1 MIVAVSPY
9 HLTTREPPAMAALLL
24 AERVVTIL
32 PAPLTGSSRE
42 KAEAMA
48 HELPRFRRLLQSWEW
63 LVPLWRTGVVCN
75 ACKGASPVEDA
86 REACRTLARDGRY
99 ASLAPLMRP
108 ELFDDE
114 HHYLDAL
121 SHDLNRAGPDPGVTI
136 PIHAGLDWFAVR
148 QGLGSMRPEP
158 ASVAQRAEVPLAK
171 KILTLAVPALTRAG
185 PETLLQARQA
195 LSTPL
200 AEWRKTLM
208 TAASPCVET
217 LNDPDTSS
225 VELLGRATRAYAAE
239 FASIRQDLDHDED
252 EIESVEG
259 MLKLTVVSLPADAV
273 LRSSVSAI
281 ERVRPAAMSGHVA
294 APNGHRPGESTNEG
308 ESPLLPAFPHP
319 FEGRRLMGII
329 VSVMGQSRAS
339 AASHAQ
345 RPSEH
350 GRARRWS

>member
-9 HLTTREPPAMAALLL
+9 HLTTREAPAMAALLL

-32 PAPLTGSSRE
+32 PAPLTGSSRA
-42 KAEAMA
+42 KAEALA

-63 LVPLWRTGVVCN
+63 LVPLWRAGVVCN
-75 ACKGASPVEDA
+75 AWKGASPVEDA

-148 QGLGSMRPEP
+148 QGLGAMRPEP

-171 KILTLAVPALTRAG
+171 KVLTLAVPAFTRAG

-195 LSTPL
+195 LSSVL
-200 AEWRKTLM
+200 AEWREALL
-208 TAASPCVET
+208 TAAGPCIEKLT
-217 LNDPDTSS
+217 DPDASAL
-225 VELLGRATRAYAAE
+225 EALGRATRAFASE
-239 FASIRQDLDHDED
+239 FASIRQDLEHDEE

-281 ERVRPAAMSGHVA
+281 ERVRPAAMSNPVA
-294 APNGHRPGESTNEG
+294 AHGGHRSSKTTNVDKP
-308 ESPLLPAFPHP
+308 PLLPAFPHP
-319 FEGRRLMGII
+319 LEGRRLMGII
-329 VSVMGQSRAS
+329 VSVMGQSRVSAS
-339 AASHAQ
+339 GGGMRQ
-345 RPSEH
+345 SEH
-350 GRARRWS
+350 GRARRWP